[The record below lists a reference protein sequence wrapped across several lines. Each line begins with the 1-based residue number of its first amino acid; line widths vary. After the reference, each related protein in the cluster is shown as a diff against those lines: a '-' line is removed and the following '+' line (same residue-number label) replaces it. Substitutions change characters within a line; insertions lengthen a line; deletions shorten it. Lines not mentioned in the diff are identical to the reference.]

1 MFPELFNIVLKY
13 IRKRKTRSFLTIIGI
28 LIGIASVVTLIS
40 LGQGLEN
47 AIDYQF
53 AKLGSN
59 KISISPAGSLAG
71 PMSSGRTTAKLTEDD
86 VKVIKKVKG
95 VEFAMGMYASS
106 KQVYF
111 GKERFSIPIIA
122 LDSDAETMKY
132 VDKSGLYEIDSGR
145 NFRPGERYKTIIGS
159 KVADGLYH
167 KNVNIGD
174 TLIIDGLEF
183 QVIGI
188 QKAGGSPMMDM
199 MIRIPKDTLRE
210 MDGKTDEVSMI
221 NAVADEGADV
231 SSVSEK
237 IKQALLKYRDEK
249 KGQESFT
256 VQTTLNLIESFVSII
271 AVIQALLVGIAGI
284 SLVVGAVGIMNT
296 MYTSVLERTR
306 DIGVMKSIG
315 AKEHDILAIF
325 LLEAGILG
333 AVGGAVGVA
342 LGAAGSYIVSYI
354 AFFFLKTNILRIS
367 IGPLMIFGP
376 LIFSFLIGAASG
388 LFPAIQASHMKPVDS
403 LRYE

>member
-1 MFPELFNIVLKY
+1 MFPQILKIVFNY
-13 IRKRKTRSFLTIIGI
+13 IRKRRTRSFLTIIGI

-71 PMSSGRTTAKLTEDD
+71 PMSSGKTTAKLTEND
-86 VKVIKKVKG
+86 VNTIKKVNG

-122 LDSDAETMKY
+122 LDSGAETIKY
-132 VDKSGLYEIDSGR
+132 ADKSGLYEIDSGR
-145 NFRPGERYKTIIGS
+145 NFRPGERYKVIIGS
-159 KVADGLYH
+159 KIADGVYH
-167 KNVNIGD
+167 KNVKIGD
-174 TLIIDGLEF
+174 TLIIDRLEF

-188 QKAGGSPMMDM
+188 QKPGGSAMMDV

-210 MDGKTDEVSMI
+210 MDGKTDEVSLI

-231 SSVSEK
+231 SAVSEK
-237 IKQALLKYRDEK
+237 IKQALRRAKNEK

-256 VQTTLNLIESFVSII
+256 VQTTLNLVESFISII
-271 AVIQALLVGIAGI
+271 GVIEALLVGIAGI

-296 MYTSVLERTR
+296 MYTSVLERTK

-315 AKEHDILAIF
+315 AKEHDIFAIF
-325 LLEAGILG
+325 LLEAGLLG
-333 AVGGAVGVA
+333 IVGGVVGVA

-388 LFPAIQASHMKPVDS
+388 LFPAIQASKMTPVDS